1 MTALDPRIHAFRPD
15 LADIRLKGQI
25 EADRFV
31 AGELFAVV
39 APTAGLYRQP
49 VPDALL
55 ETELL
60 HGEPVRVFETTD
72 EGWCWMQSG
81 TDDYVGWVG
90 RDALSPDLPEPTHI
104 VSAPRTLVFTGP
116 DIKSKPLAI
125 LPLGARIAVTRQGED
140 HNARYGL
147 IRPAGAIV
155 MQHLRPIAEPLPDFV
170 AVAESLA
177 GTPYLWG
184 GRSAFGIDCSGL
196 IQLALGLAGI
206 NAPRDTDMQQAEL
219 GEALDLG
226 QSLPALR
233 RGDLVFW
240 QGHAGI
246 MGDGET
252 LLHANA
258 HHMAVASEKVT
269 QTIARLE
276 KADLPVTAIK
286 RLVSPQ

>member
-1 MTALDPRIHAFRPD
+1 MTALDPRLHAFRPD
-15 LADIRLKGQI
+15 LADIRLKDRI
-25 EADRFV
+25 AADRFV
-31 AGELFAVV
+31 AGESFAVI

-55 ETELL
+55 ESELL
-60 HGEPVRVFETTD
+60 RGEVVRVFETTS
-72 EGWCWMQSG
+72 EGWSWAQSEV
-81 TDDYVGWVG
+81 DDYVGWVG

-104 VSAPRTLVFTGP
+104 VSTPRTVVFSGP
-116 DIKSKPLAI
+116 DIKSKPLTI
-125 LPLGARIAVTRQGED
+125 LPLGARVALTRQAED

-147 IRPAGAIV
+147 IQPAGAIV

-170 AVAESLA
+170 AIAESLA

-196 IQLALGLAGI
+196 IQLALGLAGLS
-206 NAPRDTDMQQAEL
+206 APRDTDMQEAGL

-240 QGHAGI
+240 KGHDGV
-246 MGDGET
+246 MRDGET

-258 HHMAVASEKVT
+258 HHMAVASEPVT
-269 QTIARLE
+269 DTIARLQS
-276 KADLPVTAIK
+276 AGLPVTAIK
-286 RLVSPQ
+286 RLVRAQ

>member
-15 LADIRLKGQI
+15 LADIRLKGRV

-31 AGELFAVV
+31 AGKLFAVV
-39 APTAGLYRQP
+39 APTAGLYRHP
-49 VPDALL
+49 MPDALL

-60 HGEPVRVFETTD
+60 YGEVVQVFETTS
-72 EGWCWMQSG
+72 EGWSWVQSEG
-81 TDDYVGWVG
+81 DDYVGWVG
-90 RDALSPDLPEPTHI
+90 RDALSPDLPDPTHI
-104 VSAPRTLVFTGP
+104 VSTPRTLVFSGP
-116 DIKSKPLAI
+116 DIKSKPLDI
-125 LPLGARIAVTRQGED
+125 LPLGARVALTRQAED

-147 IRPAGAIV
+147 IQPAGAIV
-155 MQHLRPIAEPLPDFV
+155 MQHLRPIGEPLPDFV

-196 IQLALGLAGI
+196 MQLALGLAGI
-206 NAPRDTDMQQAEL
+206 GAPRDTDMQQAEL
-219 GEALDLG
+219 GNALELEQG
-226 QSLPALR
+226 LPALR

-240 QGHAGI
+240 NRHAGI
-246 MGDGET
+246 MLDGET

-276 KADLPVTAIK
+276 KAGLAVTAIK
-286 RLVSPQ
+286 RLA

>member
-1 MTALDPRIHAFRPD
+1 MTALDPRLHAFRPD
-15 LADIRLKGQI
+15 LADIRLKGRV

-31 AGELFAVV
+31 AGESFVV
-39 APTAGLYRQP
+39 SAPTAGLYRHP

-60 HGEPVRVFETTD
+60 YGELARIFETTA
-72 EGWCWMQSG
+72 EGWSWVQSE

-155 MQHLRPIAEPLPDFV
+155 MQHLRPIGEPLPDFV
-170 AVAESLA
+170 AIAESLA

-196 IQLALGLAGI
+196 IQIALGLAGVS
-206 NAPRDTDMQQAEL
+206 APRDTDMQEVGI
-219 GEALDLG
+219 GEALALG

-246 MGDGET
+246 MRDAEI

-269 QTIARLE
+269 QTIARLD
-276 KADLPVTAIK
+276 KAGLPVTAIK
-286 RLVSPQ
+286 RL

>member
-15 LADIRLKGQI
+15 LADIRLKGRV

-31 AGELFAVV
+31 AGEPFAVT
-39 APTAGLYRQP
+39 APTAGLYRHP

-60 HGEPVRVFETTD
+60 YGEPVRVFETTA
-72 EGWCWMQSG
+72 EGWCWVQSEI
-81 TDDYVGWVG
+81 DDYVGWVG
-90 RDALSPDLPEPTHI
+90 REALSPDLPESTHI
-104 VSAPRTLVFTGP
+104 VSAPRTFMFSGP
-116 DIKSKPLAI
+116 DIKSKPLTI
-125 LPLGARIAVTRQGED
+125 LPLGARVALTRQAED

-147 IRPAGAIV
+147 IGPAGAIV
-155 MQHLRPIAEPLPDFV
+155 MQHLTPIAEPLPDFV

-196 IQLALGLAGI
+196 IQLALGLAGVG
-206 NAPRDTDMQQAEL
+206 APRDTDMQQAEL
-219 GEALDLG
+219 GNALELG
-226 QSLPALR
+226 KSLPALR

-240 QGHAGI
+240 NRHAGI
-246 MGDGET
+246 MLDGET

-258 HHMAVASEKVT
+258 HHMAVASERAI

-276 KADLPVTAIK
+276 KAGLPVTAIK
-286 RLVSPQ
+286 RL

>member
-1 MTALDPRIHAFRPD
+1 MMTALDPRTHAYRSD
-15 LADIRLKGQI
+15 LADIRLKGRV
-25 EADRFV
+25 EAERFV
-31 AGELFAVV
+31 AGESFAVST
-39 APTAGLYRQP
+39 PSAGMHRHP

-60 HGEPVRVFETTD
+60 YGEDVRVFETTD
-72 EGWCWMQSG
+72 EGWSWVQSKI
-81 TDDYVGWVG
+81 DDYVGWVG
-90 RDALSPDLPEPTHI
+90 RDALSPNFSEPTHI
-104 VSAPRTLVFTGP
+104 VIAPRTVVFSGP
-116 DIKSKPLAI
+116 DIKSKPLEI
-125 LPLGARIAVTRQGED
+125 LPLGARVALSNEAED

-155 MQHLRPIAEPLPDFV
+155 MQHLRPIDEPASDFV
-170 AVAESLA
+170 AIAESLA

-196 IQLALGLAGI
+196 IQLALGLAGM
-206 NAPRDTDMQQAEL
+206 NAPRDTDLQEVEIGQALE
-219 GEALDLG
+219 LG

-233 RGDLVFW
+233 RGDLLFW
-240 QGHAGI
+240 KGHAGI
-246 MGDGET
+246 MRDAET

-276 KADLPVTAIK
+276 KAGLPVTAIK
-286 RLVSPQ
+286 RL

>member
-15 LADIRLKGQI
+15 LADIRLKGQV

-31 AGELFAVV
+31 AGEPFVV
-39 APTAGLYRQP
+39 TAPTAGLHRHP

-55 ETELL
+55 ESELL
-60 HGEPVRVFETTD
+60 YGEQVRVFETTS
-72 EGWCWMQSG
+72 EGWAWVQSH

-104 VSAPRTLVFTGP
+104 VSTPRTFLFSGP

-125 LPLGARIAVTRQGED
+125 LPLGARVAVTGKGED

-155 MQHLRPIAEPLPDFV
+155 MQHLRPIAEPMPDFV
-170 AVAESLA
+170 AIAESLA

-184 GRSAFGIDCSGL
+184 GRSAFGIDCTGL
-196 IQLALGLAGI
+196 IQLALGLAGVS
-206 NAPRDTDMQQAEL
+206 APRDTDMQQAEL

-240 QGHAGI
+240 RGHSGI
-246 MGDGET
+246 MRDAKT

-269 QTIARLE
+269 QTIARLD
-276 KADLPVTAIK
+276 KAGLRVTAIK
-286 RLVSPQ
+286 RL